1 MKVISLDHLVL
12 TVQDIA
18 VTCRFYT
25 QVLGMEEVN
34 FGNGRK
40 ALRFGKQKINL
51 HPFRHEFEP
60 KTKHPTPGSA
70 DLCFIIKSP
79 LEEAIQH
86 IKNLG
91 IPVLAGPLS
100 RSGAAGPI
108 TSIYLRDPDQNLI
121 EIATYDI
128 LF

>member
-51 HPFRHEFEP
+51 HQFRHEFEP
-60 KTKHPTPGSA
+60 KAKHPTPGSA
-70 DLCFIIKSP
+70 DLCFIIESP

-100 RSGAAGPI
+100 RSGAAGAI
-108 TSIYLRDPDQNLI
+108 TSVYLRDPDQNLI